1 MERVFYEL
9 LCLEAAHVVWMIY
22 WGWEIHMGMV
32 SPIIYQISCL
42 KEALRYPIFSFMD
55 IFFYM
60 IAIWGCSPK
69 ARLHM
74 LEGELGHSIDDMES
88 YFWRI
93 ASCMDATGKLRG
105 NKSVYPCTFFRTS
118 NL

>member
-1 MERVFYEL
+1 MEGDFYEL
-9 LCLEAAHVVWMIY
+9 PCWEAAYVVWMIA
-22 WGWEIHMGMV
+22 WGWEIHMGMM

-42 KEALRYPIFSFMD
+42 KEALRQPIVSFMD

-60 IAIWGCSPK
+60 TAIWGCSPK

-74 LEGELGHSIDDMES
+74 LEGQLGHLIDDMAS
-88 YFWRI
+88 FSWRSL
-93 ASCMDATGKLRG
+93 SCMDATGKLRG
-105 NKSVYPCTFFRTS
+105 NKSVYPCTCLRTS